1 MKESHLQRHLDF
13 IYFVQETE
21 GYQMT
26 EKAEQ
31 LARSVLDD
39 DMSGDEAVSTIID
52 SYGLASESDSSG
64 ATADG
69 CYPNS
74 NVFINYFGIH
84 DQDLLDAIETE
95 IVSVRM
101 AEILAGPQEWKFDF
115 EHLKTLHALLFADI
129 YPFAGQIRYIPIT
142 RRTVFCLPQYIE
154 TMADD
159 IFKKLR
165 SEKYLRNQSLDE
177 FVDNLAYFMA
187 EVHAL
192 HPFLDGNTRTMRLFF
207 QQLSEAALWRINPSE
222 TTDSRVLE
230 ADIAA
235 LEGDYQPL
243 ITILHEAVE
252 PL

>member
-1 MKESHLQRHLDF
+1 MKESQIRRHLDF

-21 GYQMT
+21 DYRMT

-31 LARSVLDD
+31 LARDVLDD
-39 DMSGDEAVSTIID
+39 EMSGDEAVSAIID
-52 SYGLASESDSSG
+52 THGLSSESDSSTS
-64 ATADG
+64 ANG

-74 NVFINYFGIH
+74 DVYINFFGIH

-115 EHLKTLHALLFADI
+115 EHLKILHGRLFDDI
-129 YPFAGQIRYIPIT
+129 YPFAGEIRYIPIT
-142 RRTVFCLPQYIE
+142 RRTIFCLPQYID

-159 IFKKLR
+159 IFGKLR
-165 SEKYLRNQSLDE
+165 SEKYLRDQELDE

-207 QQLSEAALWRINPSE
+207 QQLSSAAGWRINPAE
-222 TTDSRVLE
+222 TADSRVLE

-235 LEGDYQPL
+235 LEGNYQPL
-243 ITILHEAVE
+243 ISILHDAVE
-252 PL
+252 PM

>member
-1 MKESHLQRHLDF
+1 MKESHVRQHLDF

-21 GYQMT
+21 GYRMT
-26 EKAEQ
+26 DKAEQ

-39 DMSGDEAVSTIID
+39 EMSGDEAVSAKID
-52 SYGLASESDSSG
+52 AYGLASESDSSTS
-64 ATADG
+64 ANG
-69 CYPNS
+69 CYPDS
-74 NVFINYFGIH
+74 DVYINYFGVK
-84 DQDLLDAIETE
+84 DQNLLDAIETE

-115 EHLKTLHALLFADI
+115 EHLKILHGRLFGDI
-129 YPFAGQIRYIPIT
+129 YPFAGEIRYISIS
-142 RRTVFCLPQYIE
+142 RRTLFCLPQYINVVAE
-154 TMADD
+154 DM
-159 IFKKLR
+159 FGKLR
-165 SEKYLRNQSLDE
+165 DEKYLRSQELND

-207 QQLSEAALWRINPSE
+207 QQLSNAAGWRIKPPE
-222 TTDSRVLE
+222 TTASRILE

-243 ITILHEAVE
+243 ISILHNAVE
-252 PL
+252 LI